1 LIVEVGSVGAKRLP
15 DEQVLLAK
23 LLTNYDM
30 AARPIYNAAKPVN
43 VQFGISFT
51 QICDMVKLQ
60 ISFQAPKTHKI
71 ILFFFA
77 FVFLRTN
84 EIRF

>member
-1 LIVEVGSVGAKRLP
+1 VGSVGAKRLP

-51 QICDMVKLQ
+51 QICDMVKL
-60 ISFQAPKTHKI
+60 
-71 ILFFFA
+71 
-77 FVFLRTN
+77 
-84 EIRF
+84 